1 MKVLHIC
8 TSDDGG
14 AGLCCLRLHNALLK
28 EGVESK
34 VVVNF
39 KTRDYPE
46 EYEYRPFVSWLCH
59 LPSSI
64 LHKIGLEVTECNRVS
79 ALGAKHHA
87 FFSRPVSSTDITK
100 FELYDWADIIHLHWV
115 NDFLDYPSFFK
126 KTKKKIVW
134 TLHDEN
140 LFYGIAHYGVDAL
153 HDNDIEKKYKRIKF
167 ESVKSLEN
175 LNIVFLSKM
184 MYDNFGNNEIIG
196 GRNKTI
202 IHNSVDGN
210 IFIPYDKTA
219 MRKKYGI
226 SPHKTIFLFMSTD
239 IGNPIKGLHLLVQSL
254 SELDLKN
261 VEILALGN
269 NANDVSYPI
278 VRNFGIVRD
287 MHILS
292 ELISV
297 ADYYAMPSS
306 QEAFAQSPMEAMAC
320 GLPVV
325 AFPVSGTKE
334 LINESN
340 GIVCSDFT
348 VAALSEGIKRLMSQT
363 FNPTNIRNDVLN
375 RFSPSVI
382 ARQYINFYTE

>member
-8 TSDDGG
+8 TSDEGG

-28 EGVESK
+28 EGVDSK
-34 VVVNF
+34 VVVNI

-46 EYEYRPFVSWLCH
+46 EYQYRPFASWLCF
-59 LPSSI
+59 LPSRI
-64 LHKIGLEVTECNRVS
+64 FHKMGLEVTESNRVS
-79 ALGAKHHA
+79 ALGIKNNS
-87 FFSRPVSSTDITK
+87 FYSLPVSSTDITK

-115 NDFLDYPSFFK
+115 NDFLDYPSFFR
-126 KTKKKIVW
+126 KTKKKIIW

-140 LFYGIAHYGVDAL
+140 LFYGIAHGGGSVL
-153 HDNDIEKKYKRIKF
+153 HDSDVEKKYRRIKL
-167 ESVKSLEN
+167 EAIKSSKN
-175 LNIVFLSKM
+175 LNIVFLSNM
-184 MYDNFGNNEIIG
+184 MYDQFGNDEIIK

-210 IFIPYDKTA
+210 IFIRYDKTA
-219 MRKKYGI
+219 MREKYGI

-239 IGNPIKGLHLLVQSL
+239 IGNPMKGLHLLVKSL
-254 SELDLKN
+254 CELDLKN

-269 NANDVSYPI
+269 NPGNVSYPI
-278 VRNFGIVRD
+278 VRNLGMIED
-287 MHILS
+287 MNILS
-292 ELISV
+292 ELISS

-306 QEAFAQSPMEAMAC
+306 HEAFAQSPMEAMAC

-334 LINESN
+334 LINDSN
-340 GIVCSDFT
+340 GIICSDFT
-348 VAALSEGIKRLMSQT
+348 VAALSDGIRQLMSRT
-363 FNPTNIRNDVLN
+363 YNPTQIRNDVMN

-382 ARQYINFYTE
+382 AKQYISYYQK

>member
-8 TSDDGG
+8 TSDEGG
-14 AGLCCLRLHNALLK
+14 AGLCCLRLHNALLN

-34 VVVNF
+34 VVMNY

-46 EYEYRPFVSWLCH
+46 VYQYRPFASRLCS
-59 LPSSI
+59 LPSRI
-64 LHKIGLEVTECNRVS
+64 FHKIGLEVTECNKVG
-79 ALGAKHHA
+79 ALGVKHHA
-87 FFSRPVSSTDITK
+87 FYSRPVSFIDLTK

-115 NDFLDYPSFFK
+115 KDFLDYPSFFR

-140 LFYGIAHYGVDAL
+140 LFYGIAHYGVNAL

-167 ESVKSLEN
+167 ESIRSSEN
-175 LNIVFLSKM
+175 LNVVFLSNM
-184 MYDNFGNNEIIG
+184 MYDQFGNNEIIR

-210 IFIPYDKTA
+210 IFMPYDKTA
-219 MRKKYGI
+219 MRRKYGI
-226 SPHKTIFLFMSTD
+226 SQKKTVFLFMSSD
-239 IGNPIKGLHLLVQSL
+239 IGNPIKGLQLLVQSINK
-254 SELDLKN
+254 LDLKD
-261 VEILALGN
+261 VEIMALGN
-269 NANDVSYPI
+269 NANNVSFPI
-278 VRNFGIVRD
+278 VRAFGNIKD
-287 MHILS
+287 MSVLS
-292 ELISV
+292 ELISAV
-297 ADYYAMPSS
+297 DYFAMPSR

-340 GIVCSDFT
+340 GIICSDFT
-348 VAALSEGIKRLMSQT
+348 VAALSEGIKQLMSRT
-363 FNPTNIRNDVLN
+363 YNPTHIRNEVLN
-375 RFSPSVI
+375 RFSPPVI
-382 ARQYINFYTE
+382 AKQYISYYQK

>member
-8 TSDDGG
+8 TSDEGG
-14 AGLCCLRLHNALLK
+14 AGLCCLRLHNALLN
-28 EGVESK
+28 EGVDSK
-34 VVVNF
+34 VVMNYT
-39 KTRDYPE
+39 TRDYPE
-46 EYEYRPFVSWLCH
+46 VYQYRPFASWLCF
-59 LPSSI
+59 LPSRI
-64 LHKIGLEVTECNRVS
+64 FHKMGLEVTESNRVS

-140 LFYGIAHYGVDAL
+140 LFYGIAHYGVDVL
-153 HDNDIEKKYKRIKF
+153 HDNDTEKKYKSIKF
-167 ESVKSLEN
+167 ESIRSSEN
-175 LNIVFLSKM
+175 LNVVFLSKM
-184 MYDNFGNNEIIG
+184 MYDQFGNDEIIR
-196 GRNKTI
+196 GRKKTI

-210 IFIPYDKTA
+210 IFMPYDKTSI
-219 MRKKYGI
+219 RRKYGI
-226 SPHKTIFLFMSTD
+226 SQNKTVFLFMSSD
-239 IGNPIKGLHLLVQSL
+239 IGNPIKGLHLLVQSIN
-254 SELDLKN
+254 ELDLKN

-269 NANDVSYPI
+269 NASNVSYPI
-278 VRNFGIVRD
+278 VRNLGMIED
-287 MHILS
+287 MNILS
-292 ELISV
+292 ELISS
-297 ADYYAMPSS
+297 ADYYAMPSR

-334 LINESN
+334 LINDSN
-340 GIVCSDFT
+340 GIICSDFT
-348 VAALSEGIKRLMSQT
+348 VAALSDGIRQLMSRT
-363 FNPTNIRNDVLN
+363 YNPTQIRNDVMN

-382 ARQYINFYTE
+382 AKQYISYYQK